1 MLLEEFFKQDST
13 GDQLIKYVYVS
24 TLSNFI
30 INPNFQIFDNI
41 LEKYEKEENYLI
53 CEGINRALNKIDE
66 IYNDRF
72 SNAIK
77 EIDEE
82 DEEDYDHEEFSIDD
96 YVDHENRNIRISRLI
111 FEDIIKEIYEAQIR
125 RYKES
130 N

>member
-1 MLLEEFFKQDST
+1 MLLEEFFNQDST

-24 TLSNFI
+24 TLSNFV

-77 EIDEE
+77 ELDDEE
-82 DEEDYDHEEFSIDD
+82 DQEEFSIDD
-96 YVDHENRNIRISRLI
+96 YVDHEDRNIRISRLI

>member
-1 MLLEEFFKQDST
+1 MLLEEFFNQDST
-13 GDQLIKYVYVS
+13 GDQLVKYVYVS
-24 TLSNFI
+24 TLSNFV

-77 EIDEE
+77 ELDDEE
-82 DEEDYDHEEFSIDD
+82 DQEEFSIDD
-96 YVDHENRNIRISRLI
+96 YVDHEDRNIRISRLI